1 MTFECAPAGKA
12 GDPSLTLVDS
22 EARPRDLGE
31 SRPGASGP
39 LLSVEDLHVQFVTS
53 RGVVRA
59 VEGISYTVNRGETV
73 AIVGE
78 SGCGKS
84 VSSLAIMRL
93 LPRATARIT
102 RGRIMLGDR
111 NLLELS
117 DDDMRAVRGREVSM
131 IFQEPMTS
139 LNPVLPIGLQ
149 IMEPLFMH
157 LKMSNEEARA
167 RAVELLEL
175 VGITDAQRRLDQ
187 YPHQFSGGMRQR
199 VMIAI
204 GLACNPKLIIAD
216 EPTTAL
222 DVTIQAQILEL
233 MKELSRRLGIAL
245 VIITHNLGIVARYAD
260 RVNVMYAAKI
270 IEQGTADDVFLNP
283 AHPYASGLMRSVP
296 RLDEPRGARLETIE
310 GLPPDLLSPPPG
322 CRFAPRCPH
331 RIEICGQPIELR
343 KVDETHAAACHRVEE
358 MVAGKLTTPPQS
370 SLHHAADAVDRSRVI
385 LEVDRMK
392 KHFSVKLKRKGLW
405 SQETATVRAVDDISF
420 TISPGETLGLV
431 GESGCGKT
439 TVGRVV
445 LKLENPTAG
454 AIRFEGVD
462 IAGLKAGE
470 MRDLRRKIQV
480 IFQDPYS
487 SLNPRMTVGEIIG
500 EPLHV
505 YKLAPDAK
513 RARERVAELLQ
524 QVGLFPYMAER
535 YPHELSGG
543 QRQRVGIARAL
554 ALEPTFIVCDEPVS
568 ALDVSIQGQIINLLE
583 DLQARLGLSYL
594 FIAHD
599 LAVVRHISDR
609 VAVMY
614 LGRVME
620 LADRDELYARPMHPY
635 TQALLDAA
643 PIPDP
648 KVERT
653 RAPRALRGEIPS
665 PLTPPSGCVFHTRC
679 PIAEDVC
686 RREIPLTRELK
697 SGHIVACHKA

>member
-1 MTFECAPAGKA
+1 MQGAAAAPAA
-12 GDPSLTLVDS
+12 RSLPQDV
-22 EARPRDLGE
+22 
-31 SRPGASGP
+31 
-39 LLSVEDLHVQFVTS
+39 LLDVEDLHVHFVTS

-59 VEGISYTVNRGETV
+59 VEGISYQVRPGEVV

-93 LPRATARIT
+93 LTRPAGRVARGSI
-102 RGRIMLGDR
+102 RLEGRD
-111 NLLELS
+111 LLKLS
-117 DDDMRAVRGREVSM
+117 EEEMRAVRGRDISM

-149 IMEPLFMH
+149 ITEPMLIH
-157 LKMSNEEARA
+157 LKMDETQARA
-167 RAVELLEL
+167 RAIELLRL
-175 VGITDAQRRLDQ
+175 VGITDAERRLDQ

-233 MKELSRRLGIAL
+233 MKDLSRRLNIAL
-245 VIITHNLGIVARYAD
+245 IIITHNLGVVARYAD
-260 RVNVMYAAKI
+260 RVNVMYAARI
-270 IEQGTADDVFLNP
+270 VEQGTADDVFLRP
-283 AHPYASGLMRSVP
+283 RHPYTLGLMRSVP
-296 RLDEPRGARLETIE
+296 RLDRPRDAKLETID
-310 GLPPDLLSPPPG
+310 GLPPNLLSPPSG

-331 RIEICGQPIELR
+331 RIDICAQDPPLGEIEQGHHAACWRAHEMA
-343 KVDETHAAACHRVEE
+343 HAAAQ
-358 MVAGKLTTPPQS
+358 PPAVRA
-370 SLHHAADAVDRSRVI
+370 LETAEARAAAAPLLSVDDLSKEFEVTVGRSV
-385 LEVDRMK
+385 VGGT
-392 KHFSVKLKRKGLW
+392 S
-405 SQETATVRAVDDISF
+405 ATVRAVQNVSFDIM
-420 TISPGETLGLV
+420 PGETLGLV

-439 TVGRVV
+439 TVGRLV
-445 LKLENPTAG
+445 LKLEEPSGG
-454 AIRFEGVD
+454 AIRFEGTD
-462 IAGLKAGE
+462 IAGLRARD

-487 SLNPRMTVGEIIG
+487 SLNPRMTVGQIIG
-500 EPLHV
+500 EPLGV
-505 YKLAPDAK
+505 YKLAPDRKAA
-513 RARERVAELLQ
+513 RARVAELLA

-554 ALEPTFIVCDEPVS
+554 AMNPSFIVCDEPVS

-583 DLQARLGLSYL
+583 ELQQRLGLTYL

-599 LAVVRHISDR
+599 LAVVRHISTR

-614 LGRVME
+614 LGRIME
-620 LADRDELYARPMHPY
+620 LAARDALYAEPLHPY
-635 TQALLDAA
+635 TKALLDAA
-643 PIPDP
+643 PVPDP
-648 KVERT
+648 LVERA
-653 RAPRALRGEIPS
+653 RAPRTLGGELPS

-679 PIAEDVC
+679 PLASAEC
-686 RREIPLTRELK
+686 RQTVPALEEKRP
-697 SGHIVACHKA
+697 GHFAACIKI